1 MMNDEFKDYFESY
14 NEPEEKPQEE
24 TPEQR
29 EEREIKETTIERR
42 YNKKRLFVISFVS
55 ALALFVIIW
64 TWLRYFHPY
73 ATSQE
78 TGVIMKVSNEGNLF
92 KTYEGKMISEV
103 YIIDTVTTFESN
115 FDFTITDDSVARQAM
130 ELAGTGRRV
139 TLDYK
144 YYKGKLPWRGESNR
158 IVTKITLKEPD

>member
-1 MMNDEFKDYFESY
+1 MDDNFKDYFEPE
-14 NEPEEKPQEE
+14 NVPEEKPQEE

-42 YNKKRLFVISFVS
+42 YNKKRLFAISFTA

-64 TWLRYFHPY
+64 AWLRYWHPY
-73 ATSQE
+73 ATGQE

-115 FDFTITDDSVARQAM
+115 FNFTITDDSLARRAM
-130 ELAGTGRRV
+130 ELAGTGKRV
-139 TLDYK
+139 TVDYK
-144 YYKGKLPWRGESNR
+144 YYKGKLPWRGESNH
-158 IVTKITLKEPD
+158 VATQITVKDED

>member
-1 MMNDEFKDYFESY
+1 MMHDEFKDYFETE
-14 NEPEEKPQEE
+14 NVPEEKPQEE

-42 YNKKRLFVISFVS
+42 YDKKRLFIISFVS
-55 ALALFVIIW
+55 ALTLFVIIW

-73 ATSQE
+73 AIGQE

-103 YIIDTVTTFESN
+103 CIIDTVTVFESN

-130 ELAGTGRRV
+130 ELAGTGKRV
-139 TLDYK
+139 MLDYK

>member
-1 MMNDEFKDYFESY
+1 MKTVAIFESY

-73 ATSQE
+73 AISQE

-115 FDFTITDDSVARQAM
+115 FDFTITDDSIARQAM
-130 ELAGTGRRV
+130 ELAGTGKRV
-139 TLDYK
+139 MLDYK